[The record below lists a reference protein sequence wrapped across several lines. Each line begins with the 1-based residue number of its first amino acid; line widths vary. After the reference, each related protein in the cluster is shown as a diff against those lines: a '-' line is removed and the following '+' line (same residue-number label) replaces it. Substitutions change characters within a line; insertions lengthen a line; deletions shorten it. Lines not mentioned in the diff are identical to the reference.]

1 MNFAKPLFWSYQKP
15 NLLSNI
21 LLPFTCLIK
30 INNFIINRKK
40 KIKNKKIKTICVGN
54 IYIGGTGKTPT
65 AITLYHLIKE
75 INKAVATAKKFYKS
89 HEDEHII
96 LKKTTNLI
104 LGKSRKEIFKKAI
117 SNKKKI
123 LIFDDGLQDR
133 NVNYDLKF
141 VCFNSS
147 KWIGNG
153 RLIPSGPLR
162 EKIDSLIKYD
172 GIFLKD
178 HTKNKNNIIKQ
189 IKKINPKIKIFKT
202 YYKPNCLNKIDK
214 KKRYLIFSGVGNP
227 ENFKEILKKNKIKVI
242 KEIVFPD
249 HYNYSD
255 NDINKIQ
262 KIAKTLDAEII
273 TTEKD
278 YVKIKNSSKKNIK
291 YFKVNL
297 KISNQKKL
305 LNFIKHKLYE

>member
-40 KIKNKKIKTICVGN
+40 KIKNKRIKSICVGN

>member
-40 KIKNKKIKTICVGN
+40 KIKNKRIKSICVGN

-178 HTKNKNNIIKQ
+178 HTKNKNNIIKK

>member
-40 KIKNKKIKTICVGN
+40 KIKNKRIKSICVGN

-278 YVKIKNSSKKNIK
+278 YMKIKNSSKKNIK

-305 LNFIKHKLYE
+305 LNFIKHNLYE